1 MDYGSRPIQ
10 SQTTAQNAVCAFFS
24 VKNVRP
30 LIESGTAQLSCSSAL
45 SSGYLGLLARNVV
58 ECLPNDRRITKIFYV
73 VEQSQHASRMPR
85 P

>member
-30 LIESGTAQLSCSSAL
+30 LIESGIAQLSCSSAL
-45 SSGYLGLLARNVV
+45 SSGYLGLLVV
-58 ECLPNDRRITKIFYV
+58 GCLPNDRRITKIFQV

-85 P
+85 S